1 MKKDDLK
8 AFTSLISVI
17 FILLIGMTM
26 SGCASMMG
34 ESGHMANS
42 LDYVR
47 QHKGEGLRRAML
59 ASEAELMD
67 AAVKSMREAG
77 YAVVREPHAVLA
89 RYPSTDISYAF
100 YFYPSQTNN
109 QTEVEVLIASPWLT
123 AEQMRG
129 FQEQTFS
136 STFFLAVIN
145 MKLLEKGYDPNVKEK
160 GAMLALSYAAMTG
173 QRNLAKKLINIGADL
188 DLAVYELKETA
199 SKQLP
204 YLSSPPNRKAYDKAN
219 LGIEMLKEF
228 KPKQVVQQTNVS
240 QNITKE
246 DLANIVKSVIEDAK
260 KSQNKDIK
268 TASAVQSD
276 IDKPF
281 FSKASKIMGDNDYAI
296 IIGIEAYGSLPKS
309 DYSYDD
315 AKLVKDY
322 LKALGVKERNIELLT
337 DEKATLSGIMKSIE
351 AWLPNKLKKGGK
363 VFVYYSGHGAPNPVT
378 GEAFIVPYD
387 GDPNYLD
394 VTGYPMKRLYEKLG
408 RLQASEVIVVLDS
421 CFSGAGGRS
430 VLAKGARPLV
440 MTSQSAV
447 LPQNMVVLSATQ
459 SSQISTSSQEKGYG
473 IFTYYFLKALKNGK
487 KSAAEIYEYVKPHVE
502 DDAKSINVQQSP
514 SINPNLDN
522 LRGRFA
528 LRK

>member
-1 MKKDDLK
+1 MKKTVNSDRELVVLSPLILILVLLTLLAGCVPITATEEYTRVSLSITSTPLEKAVVLGDINAVKDLLNKGADVCK
-8 AFTSLISVI
+8 ALDFAASDLTPNIYNDEILRILINAAYEKINKGGSCPRLLYHAARGGCNYIVEELLAKGYNVDARNGEWTPLVAAAMGGQKHKETVK
-17 FILLIGMTM
+17 ILL
-26 SGCASMMG
+26 
-34 ESGHMANS
+34 
-42 LDYVR
+42 
-47 QHKGEGLRRAML
+47 
-59 ASEAELMD
+59 
-67 AAVKSMREAG
+67 
-77 YAVVREPHAVLA
+77 
-89 RYPSTDISYAF
+89 
-100 YFYPSQTNN
+100 NN
-109 QTEVEVLIASPWLT
+109 
-123 AEQMRG
+123 
-129 FQEQTFS
+129 
-136 STFFLAVIN
+136 
-145 MKLLEKGYDPNVKEK
+145 
-160 GAMLALSYAAMTG
+160 
-173 QRNLAKKLINIGADL
+173 GADL
-188 DLAVYELKETA
+188 DLAIELLKEVA
-199 SKQLP
+199 SKNKQLLAEASRVP
-204 YLSSPPNRKAYDKAN
+204 GLVEIVRGSYNKAN
-219 LGIEMLKEF
+219 KGIALLSQF
-228 KPKQVVQQTNVS
+228 KPRQMVQQTNVS

-246 DLANIVKSVIEDAK
+246 DLANIIKSVVEDAK

-281 FSKASKIMGDNDYAI
+281 FSTASKIMGDNDCAI
-296 IIGIEAYGSLPKS
+296 IIGIEGYSSLPKS

-363 VFVYYSGHGAPNPVT
+363 VFVYYSGHGSPNPVT
-378 GEAFIVPYD
+378 GKAFLVPYD
-387 GDPNYLD
+387 GDPNYLN
-394 VTGYPMKRLYEKLG
+394 VTGYPLKRLYEKLG

-459 SSQISTSSQEKGYG
+459 GSQISTSFQEKGYG

-487 KSAAEIYEYVKPHVE
+487 KSVAEIYEHIKPYVE
-502 DDAKSINVQQSP
+502 DEAKSINVRQSP
-514 SINPNLDN
+514 SINPNLDK
-522 LRGRFA
+522 LKGRFL